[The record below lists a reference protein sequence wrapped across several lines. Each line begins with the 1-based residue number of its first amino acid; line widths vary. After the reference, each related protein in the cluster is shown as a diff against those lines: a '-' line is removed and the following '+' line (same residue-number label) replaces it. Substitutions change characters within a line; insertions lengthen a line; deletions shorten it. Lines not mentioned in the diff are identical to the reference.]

1 MEVPRIPGTNSTYGV
16 GSVQHDQDRRG
27 KHSFEQAFDK
37 AGKEPDDDQE
47 PESQSPGVASHNTQ
61 DHRAKTSSPSGLQDS
76 EEIVRK
82 DEEDGQLH
90 VNVVV

>member
-1 MEVPRIPGTNSTYGV
+1 MEAPRIAGTNSTYGV
-16 GSVQHDQDRRG
+16 GGLKHDQDRRS
-27 KHSFEQAFDK
+27 KRSFEQAFDK

-47 PESQSPGVASHNTQ
+47 PESQSPGVASHNSR
-61 DHRAKTSSPSGLQDS
+61 DDRAKTSSPSGLQDR
-76 EEIVRK
+76 EGIVRK